1 MHACM
6 LISNIAGSDP
16 ARRKSVS
23 LIPGAHA
30 RPNPPDKW
38 ILSQFLLLLLFF
50 FHSAS
55 QSLTQ
60 DQSILQW
67 NDQNSN
73 IGRPSRYSKSA

>member
-38 ILSQFLLLLLFF
+38 IFKSISPPPPRPLPPSSSTQPVTHSGSL
-50 FHSAS
+50 HSAME
-55 QSLTQ
+55 
-60 DQSILQW
+60 
-67 NDQNSN
+67 
-73 IGRPSRYSKSA
+73 